1 MPKTINHN
9 NLINILSD
17 YPTGILIGD
26 FIAKHSTWNR
36 ANKRIISI
44 AGAYHDVI
52 LEELNRYDLTI
63 HNNNFKDTYN
73 CHHKRS

>member
-1 MPKTINHN
+1 MAAMNKWFW
-9 NLINILSD
+9 
-17 YPTGILIGD
+17 D
-26 FIAKHSTWNR
+26 FLHLEQFHLKITA